1 MLGTGDRGLSGS
13 PLAVLGAENLTSLAS
28 GSHHVCGLTTNGA
41 AYCWGLDLYGQLG
54 IGGPSPDVCR
64 TDANF
69 VWRCA
74 KSAVPVT
81 GGRSF
86 VSLVAGWSH
95 TCGLAAD
102 GRAYCWGEYVLA
114 GSYGSTPTSVSSDL
128 AFVSLSDGASA
139 SHTCGV
145 TADHVAYCWGN
156 NDFGQLGDG
165 GTTSTLGAVR
175 VSGGLAFS
183 SITTGAGHTC
193 GITTA
198 GEVYCWGDN
207 RMGQLGVG
215 ATSSGSARPLRV
227 PGL

>member
-1 MLGTGDRGLSGS
+1 MLGTGDVGLSSS
-13 PLAVLGAENLTSLAS
+13 PLPVRGAERLTSLAS
-28 GSHHVCGLTTNGA
+28 GSHHVCGLTASGA
-41 AYCWGLDLYGQLG
+41 AYCWGLNLYGQLG
-54 IGGPSPDVCR
+54 TGGPSPDVCQ
-64 TDANF
+64 TDPNF

-74 KSAVPVT
+74 KSAVPVS
-81 GGRSF
+81 GGHTF

-95 TCGLAAD
+95 SCGLAAD
-102 GRAYCWGEYVLA
+102 GRAYCWGEYVET
-114 GSYGSTPTSVSSDL
+114 GTYGSTPTSVSTDL

-156 NDFGQLGDG
+156 NYFGQLGDG
-165 GTTSTLGAVR
+165 ATTNTLRPVR

-183 SITTGAGHTC
+183 SMTTGAGHTC
-193 GITTA
+193 GITTV

-215 ATSSGSARPLRV
+215 ATSSGSARPVRV
-227 PGL
+227 IGL